1 MEQQKGQPKKAEQSE
16 MIVGIIR
23 GTHGLAGTCK
33 VESTSGEC
41 DHFFELTDVTLR
53 KGSITKQI
61 EIESVE
67 GCASSLL
74 ITFKG
79 IDSID
84 EASKYRGFEIIVPK
98 DKACPLFKDEYYVE
112 DLKSCS
118 LVYYENGKKTGKK
131 ELAEN
136 SAPITAGYI
145 TDVLEGGAG
154 DLLEVSLT
162 ESVDILLN
170 STDKD
175 GNRISSK
182 DRKVLVP
189 FRKEFIGTVDLK
201 SKTVQLMHLWI
212 LE

>member
-1 MEQQKGQPKKAEQSE
+1 MEQKEEQPVKAAQSE
-16 MIVGIIR
+16 MIAGFIR
-23 GTHGLAGTCK
+23 GPHGLAGTCK

-41 DHFFELTDVTLR
+41 SHFFELTDVTLR
-53 KGSITKQI
+53 QGSTVKQFTV
-61 EIESVE
+61 ESVE
-67 GCASSLL
+67 GCVSSLL
-74 ITFKG
+74 MKLKG
-79 IDSID
+79 IESPE
-84 EASKYRGFEIIVPK
+84 EAKKYTGYEILVPRG
-98 DKACPLFKDEYYVE
+98 KACPLYKDEYYVD

-131 ELAEN
+131 ELAEK
-136 SAPITAGYI
+136 SEPVTAGYI

-162 ESVDILLN
+162 ESLDGLLD
-170 STDKD
+170 STD
-175 GNRISSK
+175 NK
-182 DRKVLVP
+182 DRKVLIP

>member
-1 MEQQKGQPKKAEQSE
+1 MEQQKEQPVKAVQSE

-33 VESTSGEC
+33 VESTSGEYE
-41 DHFFELTDVTLR
+41 HFLELTDVTLR
-53 KGSITKQI
+53 NGTITKQVYI
-61 EIESVE
+61 ETVE

-84 EASKYRGFEIIVPK
+84 EAAKYRGFEIIVPK
-98 DKACPLFKDEYYVE
+98 DKACPLKRDEYYVA

-118 LVYYENGKKTGKK
+118 LVYYENGKKSGKK

-136 SAPITAGYI
+136 SAPVTAGYI

-162 ESVDILLN
+162 ESVDGLLN
-170 STDKD
+170 STDKA
-175 GNRISSK
+175 GNK
-182 DRKVLVP
+182 DRKVLIP
-189 FRKEFIGTVDLK
+189 FRKEFIGTVDIK
-201 SKTVQLMHLWI
+201 RKTVQLMHLWI

>member
-1 MEQQKGQPKKAEQSE
+1 MEQQKEQPVKAAQSE

-33 VESTSGEC
+33 VESTSGEYE
-41 DHFFELTDVTLR
+41 HFLELTDVTLR
-53 KGSITKQI
+53 NGTITKQVYI
-61 EIESVE
+61 ETVE

-84 EASKYRGFEIIVPK
+84 EAAKYRGFEIIVPK
-98 DKACPLFKDEYYVE
+98 DKACPLKRDEYYVA

-118 LVYYENGKKTGKK
+118 LVYYENGKKSGKK

-136 SAPITAGYI
+136 SAPVTAGYI

-162 ESVDILLN
+162 ESVDGLLN
-170 STDKD
+170 STDKA
-175 GNRISSK
+175 GNK
-182 DRKVLVP
+182 DRKVLIP
-189 FRKEFIGTVDLK
+189 FRKEFIGTVDIK
-201 SKTVQLMHLWI
+201 RKTVQLMHLWI

>member
-1 MEQQKGQPKKAEQSE
+1 MEQKKEQPEKVVQSE

-33 VESTSGEC
+33 VESTSGEYE
-41 DHFFELTDVTLR
+41 HFLDLSGVTLR
-53 KGSITKQI
+53 KGSITKQVDI
-61 EIESVE
+61 KSVE

-74 ITFKG
+74 LTFKG

-84 EASKYRGFEIIVPK
+84 EAQKYKGFEIVVPK
-98 DKACPLFKDEYYVE
+98 DKACPLQRDEYYVE

-118 LVYYENGKKTGKK
+118 LVYYENGKKAGKK

-136 SAPITAGYI
+136 SAPIIVGFI

-154 DLLEVSLT
+154 DLFEVSLT
-162 ESVDILLN
+162 ESVDVLLN
-170 STDKD
+170 STDKN
-175 GNRISSK
+175 GNK